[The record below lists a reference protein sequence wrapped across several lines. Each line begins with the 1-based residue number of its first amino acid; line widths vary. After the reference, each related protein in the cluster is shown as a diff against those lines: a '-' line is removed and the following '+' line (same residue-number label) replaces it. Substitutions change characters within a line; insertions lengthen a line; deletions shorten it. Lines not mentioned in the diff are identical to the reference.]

1 MRLLWLAVLGLLTA
15 CGLTGQDR
23 LPVVT
28 GAFGDR
34 PVIMIPD
41 GEPDRVPRVTVL
53 STGSGRRTMP
63 GDVVLADVEVRGW
76 SGNRPY
82 VSTYDTQ
89 RPAKVVF
96 DGRHAPDSW
105 REALIGR
112 SAGSRVMLVAP
123 ATQAYGPGLP
133 LGGAGPA
140 QADGPGLPLDGAR
153 PAQADGPGPPVGGA
167 RPAGTLVLV
176 FDVLGGYPPDARV
189 VGGPS
194 PDVPADRSPHVLI
207 GGSGPQ
213 VRAGSKVI
221 VQYVMAEWPGR
232 RVVDSSYRRGGPSAF
247 TLGPRAAP
255 PGWVAGLAGQRVGA
269 RVAFPAG
276 VGRSLLYVVDIVDVL

>member
-15 CGLTGQDR
+15 CDLTGQDR

-34 PVIMIPD
+34 PVITIPS
-41 GEPDRVPRVTVL
+41 GEPDRAPRVTVL

-63 GDVVLADVEVRGW
+63 GDVVLADVEVRRW

-82 VSTYDTQ
+82 ASTYDTQ

-105 REALIGR
+105 RAALIGR
-112 SAGSRVMLVAP
+112 TAGSRIMLVAP
-123 ATQAYGPGLP
+123 AAQAYGPGLRLGEVRPASSGPP
-133 LGGAGPA
+133 LGGARPD
-140 QADGPGLPLDGAR
+140 QAYG
-153 PAQADGPGPPVGGA
+153 QGPPLGGA
-167 RPAGTLVLV
+167 RPAETLVVV
-176 FDVLGGYPPDARV
+176 FDVLGGYPPDARI
-189 VGGPS
+189 VGRPL
-194 PDVPADRSPHVLI
+194 PDVPADRSPRVLI
-207 GGSGPQ
+207 GGSGPP

-221 VQYVMAEWPGR
+221 VQYVTAEWPDR

-269 RVAFPAG
+269 RVAFPAEA
-276 VGRSLLYVVDIVDVL
+276 GRSLLYVVDIVDVL

>member
-15 CGLTGQDR
+15 CDLAGQDR

-28 GAFGDR
+28 GDFGDR
-34 PVIMIPD
+34 PVITIPA

-53 STGSGRRTMP
+53 STGSGRRTIP

-82 VSTYDTQ
+82 ANTYDAK

-112 SAGSRVMLVAP
+112 TAGSRVMLIAP
-123 ATQAYGPGLP
+123 AAQAYGPGLP
-133 LGGAGPA
+133 LGGA
-140 QADGPGLPLDGAR
+140 R
-153 PAQADGPGPPVGGA
+153 PAE
-167 RPAGTLVLV
+167 TLVLV
-176 FDVLGGYPPDARV
+176 FDVLGGYPPDARL
-189 VGGPS
+189 VGRPL
-194 PDVPADRSPHVLI
+194 PDVPDDRSPHVLI
-207 GGSGPQ
+207 GGSGPP

-221 VQYVMAEWPGR
+221 VQYVTAEWPGR

-247 TLGPRAAP
+247 TLGPEAAP

-276 VGRSLLYVVDIVDVL
+276 AGRSLLYVVDIVDVL

>member
-15 CGLTGQDR
+15 CDLTGPDR

-34 PVIMIPD
+34 PFITIPD

-76 SGNRPY
+76 PGNRPY
-82 VSTYDTQ
+82 ASTYDTQ

-96 DGRHAPDSW
+96 DGRHVPDSW

-112 SAGSRVMLVAP
+112 PAGSRVMLVAP
-123 ATQAYGPGLP
+123 AAQAYSPALRLGAAGPGQAYGSGLP
-133 LGGAGPA
+133 LGGTRSAE
-140 QADGPGLPLDGAR
+140 
-153 PAQADGPGPPVGGA
+153 
-167 RPAGTLVLV
+167 TLVVV

-189 VGGPS
+189 VGRPL
-194 PDVPADRSPHVLI
+194 PDVPDDRSPHVLI
-207 GGSGPQ
+207 GGSGPP

-221 VQYVMAEWPGR
+221 VQYVTAEWPGR

-255 PGWVAGLAGQRVGA
+255 SGWVAGLAGQRVGA
-269 RVAFPAG
+269 RVAFPAEA
-276 VGRSLLYVVDIVDVL
+276 GRSLLYVVDIVDVL